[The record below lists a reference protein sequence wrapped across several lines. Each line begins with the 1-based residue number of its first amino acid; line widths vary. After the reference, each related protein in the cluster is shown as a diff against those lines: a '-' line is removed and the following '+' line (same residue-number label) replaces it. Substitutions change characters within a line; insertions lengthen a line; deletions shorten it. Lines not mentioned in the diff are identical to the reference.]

1 MNNISLSMIIYKW
14 GKKEQP
20 LSINWSCQ
28 SLIICDDKKVVKFG
42 NTIVGK
48 IILGDNSG
56 TNLTNKV
63 IEYVC
68 TKR

>member
-1 MNNISLSMIIYKW
+1 MIIYKW

-20 LSINWSCQ
+20 SCQ